1 MFKTIK
7 IDDGSTQ
14 RIRTSST
21 NKECKLRKNYEE
33 TNVQSSRV
41 QLETIVGL
49 IEISNN
55 LLREIKDNPYL
66 IEIKKK
72 ISSYS
77 YQDAQI
83 KLRKTKVNKVCDRN
97 TILDTKTTIKLTDV
111 LKKIVDS
118 ELLCSYC
125 KCELLVLYKERYQ
138 ENQWTLDRIDNE
150 LYHTNDNCVISCL
163 SCNKMKRRRDDD
175 KFRFSQQM
183 TIKKME

>member
-7 IDDGSTQ
+7 IDDISNQCT
-14 RIRTSST
+14 RTSFT
-21 NKECKLRKNYEE
+21 NKECKIRKNYEDANIK
-33 TNVQSSRV
+33 TSRV
-41 QLETIVGL
+41 QLETITGL
-49 IEISNN
+49 LEISNN

-77 YQDAQI
+77 YQDTQI
-83 KLRKTKVNKVCDRN
+83 KLRKTRVKRECNRQIVS
-97 TILDTKTTIKLTDV
+97 DTKTTMKLSEV
-111 LKKIVDS
+111 LRKLVET

-125 KCELLVLYKERYQ
+125 KCELFVLYKERYQ

-175 KFRFSQQM
+175 KFRFSQQF
-183 TIKKME
+183 TIKKVE